1 MNMPAPTPFTHNLRV
16 RYSECD
22 AQGVVFNA
30 NWFLFVDVAMMEF
43 WRRLVGGYRALQ
55 SDFGLEVVMAKNGAA
70 FRAPAHFDDEVGVRR
85 EIDRVGNSSLKMRFT
100 IKHDGDLLWEAFA
113 IYVFV
118 DAETMRPTPIPD
130 EIRAKLGQ

>member
-1 MNMPAPTPFTHNLRV
+1 MPITPFTHQLRV

-55 SDFGLEVVMAKNGAA
+55 TEHGLEIVMAKNGAD
-70 FRAPAHFDDEVGVRR
+70 FRAPAYFDEEIGVTP
-85 EIDRVGNSSLKMRFT
+85 EIDKVGNSSLTMRFSV
-100 IKHDGDLLWEAFA
+100 KRGEDLLWEAFA
-113 IYVFV
+113 VYVFV
-118 DAETMRPTPIPD
+118 DAGTMRPTPIPAS
-130 EIRAKLGQ
+130 IRASLEQ

>member
-1 MNMPAPTPFTHNLRV
+1 MTTAAAAPFTHQLRV

-55 SDFGLEVVMAKNGAA
+55 TEYGLEVVMAKNGAD
-70 FRAPAHFDDEVGVRR
+70 FRAPAHFDDVIGVTPT
-85 EIDRVGNSSLKMRFT
+85 IDHVGNSSLRMKFQVKR
-100 IKHDGDLLWEAFA
+100 DDDLLWEAFA
-113 IYVFV
+113 VYVFV
-118 DAETMRPTPIPD
+118 DQKTMRPTPIPI
-130 EIRAKLGQ
+130 EIRAKLQA

>member
-1 MNMPAPTPFTHNLRV
+1 MSITPFTHELRV

-55 SDFGLEVVMAKNGAA
+55 TDFGLEVVMAKNGAD
-70 FRAPAHFDDEVGVRR
+70 FRAPAYFDDEIGVTP
-85 EIDRVGNSSLKMRFT
+85 EIDRIGNSSLKMRFAVNR
-100 IKHDGDLLWEAFA
+100 GDELLWEAFA

-118 DAETMRPTPIPD
+118 DQTTMRPTPIPA
-130 EIRAKLGQ
+130 EIRSKLEPS